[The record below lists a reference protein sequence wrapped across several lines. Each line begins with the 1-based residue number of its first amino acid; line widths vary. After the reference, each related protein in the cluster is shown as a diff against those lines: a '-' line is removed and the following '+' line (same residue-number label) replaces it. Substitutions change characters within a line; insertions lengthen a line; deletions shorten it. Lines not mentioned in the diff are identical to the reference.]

1 MAYSVS
7 YQLTHDIDW
16 FAIHGRYLVHFAS
29 NGGLIPKD
37 VKVRPNCQLRE
48 LLFNSNMIR
57 PVETTVN
64 HSFVAEWLTFKS
76 YVLYR
81 LWEFNNRELL
91 SFNQHSNENIQK
103 DAINIQ
109 PELEQELSRS
119 LDDGFGKF
127 HDENIKQYIQAFQK
141 VATCGLISND
151 RITFGNEDL
160 DSIFSNK
167 MQRIRRKYAIQH
179 DTWFTEWDEFA
190 DYQVIASP
198 QNREE
203 ATIDSLFERCT
214 NNAVREKLNK
224 IMLQLPL
231 IE

>member
-29 NGGLIPKD
+29 NGGLIPREVQ
-37 VKVRPNCQLRE
+37 VKPNHQLRE
-48 LLFNSNMIR
+48 LLFDSNMIR
-57 PVETTVN
+57 PVETIVN

-81 LWEFNNRELL
+81 LWEFNNSELPY
-91 SFNQHSNENIQK
+91 FNQHSNENIQN

-109 PELEQELSRS
+109 PELEEELSRS
-119 LDDGFGKF
+119 LDDDFHKF
-127 HDENIKQYIQAFQK
+127 HDENIKQYIQVFQK

-190 DYQVIASP
+190 DYHVIAFP

-214 NNAVREKLNK
+214 NNAVREKLKK
-224 IMLQLPL
+224 ILLQLPL